1 MRLAVAV
8 AQFKGNTMT
17 LHEYK
22 TLLQLTRIKPDSQA
36 SKGAALV
43 LVQGLT
49 QTAAAE
55 MLGCQ
60 QTTISRAVRT
70 IKDRRRIA
78 LQVM

>member
-1 MRLAVAV
+1 
-8 AQFKGNTMT
+8 MT

-22 TLLQLTRIKPDSQA
+22 TLLQLTSIKPDSQA
-36 SKGAALV
+36 GKGAALV
-43 LVQGLT
+43 LVNGLT
-49 QTAAAE
+49 QTAAAQV
-55 MLGCQ
+55 LGCQ

>member
-1 MRLAVAV
+1 
-8 AQFKGNTMT
+8 MT

-22 TLLQLTRIKPDSQA
+22 TLLQLTRIRPDSQA

-49 QTAAAE
+49 QTAAAQV
-55 MLGCQ
+55 LGCQ

-70 IKDRRRIA
+70 IRDRQRIA
-78 LQVM
+78 RQVI

>member
-1 MRLAVAV
+1 
-8 AQFKGNTMT
+8 MT
-17 LHEYK
+17 LHEFK

-49 QTAAAE
+49 QTAAAQ

-60 QTTISRAVRT
+60 QTTVSRAVRT
-70 IKDRRRIA
+70 IRDRRRIA

>member
-1 MRLAVAV
+1 MHSDGAS
-8 AQFKGNTMT
+8 MT

-36 SKGAALV
+36 AKGAALV

-49 QTAAAE
+49 QTAAAQ

-70 IKDRRRIA
+70 LKDRRRIA

>member
-1 MRLAVAV
+1 
-8 AQFKGNTMT
+8 MT

-22 TLLQLTRIKPDSQA
+22 TLLQLTRIRPDSQA

-49 QTAAAE
+49 QTAAAQV
-55 MLGCQ
+55 LGCQ

-70 IKDRRRIA
+70 IRDRQRIA
-78 LQVM
+78 RQVT

>member
-1 MRLAVAV
+1 
-8 AQFKGNTMT
+8 MT

-22 TLLQLTRIKPDSQA
+22 TLLQLTRIRPDSQA
-36 SKGAALV
+36 AKGAALV

-49 QTAAAE
+49 QTAAAQ

-70 IKDRRRIA
+70 IRDRRRIA
-78 LQVM
+78 LQVI

>member
-1 MRLAVAV
+1 MTLY
-8 AQFKGNTMT
+8 QFKT
-17 LHEYK
+17 LIE
-22 TLLQLTRIKPDSQA
+22 LTRLNPESIA
-36 SKGAALV
+36 AKGAALV
-43 LVQGLT
+43 MVNGLT

>member
-1 MRLAVAV
+1 
-8 AQFKGNTMT
+8 MT
-17 LHEYK
+17 LHEFK
-22 TLLQLTRIKPDSQA
+22 TLLELTRIRPDSQA

-43 LVQGLT
+43 LVNGLT

-70 IKDRRRIA
+70 IKDRRRLA
-78 LQVM
+78 RQVI

>member
-1 MRLAVAV
+1 
-8 AQFKGNTMT
+8 MT

-22 TLLQLTRIKPDSQA
+22 TLLQLTRIRPDSQA
-36 SKGAALV
+36 AKGAALV

-49 QTAAAE
+49 QVKAAE

-70 IKDRRRIA
+70 LRDRQRIA
-78 LQVM
+78 RQVI